1 MAARLRLGTRGSVL
15 ALRQAKMVRDSLV
28 LNHPIHADLEV
39 ELVVITTHGDRAAD
53 VPLHRLS
60 GQGVFARAIEEAL
73 LADEIDLAVHS
84 LKDLPSVERPGLT
97 LVAFPPREDPHDVL
111 VSRPCAGASHQ
122 APGFAELPSGAR
134 VATGSPRRAAQLLHA
149 RPDLNI
155 VDIRGN
161 LDTRLRKLES
171 EGLDA
176 LVLAAAGLLRLGLSE
191 EITEMLPPSLCLPAV
206 GQGALAVQCRED
218 DAETRSLLQWLDDHH
233 TRAAVEAE
241 RALLAALGGG
251 CKVPIAAYG
260 EVRGDELHLEGLVA
274 LPDGSRVLRDA
285 LSAPVSAARV
295 LGVGLAARLMAA
307 GAGEMLQGDAP

>member
-1 MAARLRLGTRGSVL
+1 MAALLRLGTRGSKL
-15 ALRQAKMVRDSLV
+15 ALRQAELVRHSLV
-28 LNHPIHADLEV
+28 HWHPIRADIEV

-53 VPLHRLS
+53 VPLHKLS

-73 LADEIDLAVHS
+73 LAGEIDLAVHS
-84 LKDLPSVERPGLT
+84 LKDLPSVERPGLE
-97 LVAFPPREDPHDVL
+97 LVAFPAREDPRDVL
-111 VSRPCAGASHQ
+111 VSRRYKAGTHQ
-122 APGFAELPSGAR
+122 GLSFAELPAGAR

-171 EGLDA
+171 EELDA
-176 LVLAAAGLLRLGLSE
+176 LVLAAAGLLRLGLVE
-191 EITEMLPPSLCLPAV
+191 EITEYLAPSVCLPAV

-218 DAETRSLLQWLDDHH
+218 DAETRSVLQWLDDHH
-233 TRAAVEAE
+233 TRVAVEAE

-251 CKVPIAAYG
+251 CKVPIAAHG
-260 EVRGDELHLEGLVA
+260 EVRGEELHMDGLVA
-274 LPDGSRVLRDA
+274 LPDGSRVIRDA
-285 LSAPVSAARV
+285 LSAPLSASRV

-307 GAGEMLQGDAP
+307 GAGELLEGDAP